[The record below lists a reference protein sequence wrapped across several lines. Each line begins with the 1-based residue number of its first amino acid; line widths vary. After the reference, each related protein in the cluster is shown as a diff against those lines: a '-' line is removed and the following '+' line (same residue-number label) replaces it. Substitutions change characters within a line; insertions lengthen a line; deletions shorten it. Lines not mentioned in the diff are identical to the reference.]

1 MQKSVCMAAYN
12 GSKYIKTQ
20 LLSILVQLEENDE
33 VIIVDD
39 ASKDKTVQI
48 INELSDPRIILI
60 QNQHNLGVI
69 KTFEKALAKAS
80 HEIIFLADQDDRWG
94 SNKVKTI
101 TQLFKQKQDIT
112 LILSDAQVIDKNG
125 EIIENSFFKIRGEFI
140 TGAIPNIIKNK
151 YLGCTIAFRRKMLQY
166 FLPFPQGIP
175 MHDMWI
181 GILNDIYGKTL
192 YIKEPMIQYRRHDN
206 NISPDHHANIQQ
218 ILKWRYALIKNLIK
232 RIFKIFKNFGKYG
245 FTKC

>member
-1 MQKSVCMAAYN
+1 MKKSVCMAAYN

-39 ASKDKTVQI
+39 TSKDNTIQV
-48 INELSDPRIILI
+48 INELNDPRIKLI
-60 QNQHNLGVI
+60 QNQQNLGVI

-80 HEIIFLADQDDRWG
+80 HEIIFLSDQDDIWLP
-94 SNKVKTI
+94 NKVKTI

-112 LILSDAQVIDKNG
+112 LILSDAQLIDNNG
-125 EIIENSFFKIRGEFI
+125 EIHENSFSEIRGKFI
-140 TGAIPNIIKNK
+140 PGAIPNIITNQ
-151 YLGCTIAFRRKMLQY
+151 YLGCTLSFKRKMLQY
-166 FLPFPQGIP
+166 FLPFPEDIP

-192 YIKEPMIQYRRHDN
+192 YLEEAMIQYRRHDDN
-206 NISPDHHANIQQ
+206 VTSDHHASIQQ
-218 ILKWRYALIKNLIK
+218 MLKWRCALIKNLIK
-232 RIFKIFKNFGKYG
+232 HIFKNFGKYRLP
-245 FTKC
+245 KS